1 VSTTGCIGVA
11 HPVAECPIDHDV
23 VALSGDDLFFGER
36 ITDMCKEEGRPQALG
51 PYPVVRG

>member
-1 VSTTGCIGVA
+1 
-11 HPVAECPIDHDV
+11 V